1 VVINETE
8 IFIEFSD
15 NGVGIG
21 IEHIGKIFN
30 MFYRA
35 NTKSKGSG
43 LGLFIFKETIAKLKG
58 LVTVES
64 ELGIGTKFVI
74 QLPNLYLKNAGQSTL
89 ALTA

>member
-1 VVINETE
+1 
-8 IFIEFSD
+8 
-15 NGVGIG
+15 
-21 IEHIGKIFN
+21 